1 MFWGKSLKIFK
12 PVISILKVRLEVF
25 KWNKE
30 AGNRVY
36 VGCFE
41 ENLVNSVRN
50 PGKLANLSRNM
61 N

>member
-1 MFWGKSLKIFK
+1 M
-12 PVISILKVRLEVF
+12 ISILKASLEVF
-25 KWNKE
+25 KRNKV

-41 ENLVNSVRN
+41 ENLVNSIRN
-50 PGKLANLSRNM
+50 PEKLADLSRNM